1 MSKDITYP
9 MNVWRRKEESRTKRE
24 NERETGRTE
33 NTSERGRMEEKK
45 GQRKK
50 KGKKREGVGKLTQ
63 SDSRSEEK
71 CD

>member
-1 MSKDITYP
+1 
-9 MNVWRRKEESRTKRE
+9 
-24 NERETGRTE
+24 
-33 NTSERGRMEEKK
+33 MEEKK

-50 KGKKREGVGKLTQ
+50 KGKKREGVGKLAQ